1 MEVIFN
7 NPLMVVIN
15 YPGLDAVELFD
26 KRSGRGGVMHGSIAL
41 RFFNEF
47 NAVLAHGGDEEDL
60 EDFFDG
66 YSAVLSQPLTRH

>member
-7 NPLMVVIN
+7 NPQMVIIN

-26 KRSGRGGVMHGSIAL
+26 KRSGRGGLMQGSVAL

-47 NAVLAHGGDEEDL
+47 NTVLASGGDEEAL
-60 EDFFDG
+60 EDLFDD
-66 YSAVLSQPLTRH
+66 YSTVLSQPLTRH